1 MFRSNPCLF
10 IIFIT
15 LMPASHGQ
23 FPVRPPHLSRLYGSL
38 FSFSLPYICQ
48 ASPICLRLLRQLVR
62 FADSLAR
69 ASAGKSSDA
78 RMAIMAMTTS
88 SSIKVNARIR
98 SNGGKRFF
106 FIFQNSP
113 GRGQT
118 KPRPWTLQRLIRGD
132 CAWPSAG
139 HFSFPTTGLAGS
151 ATSTRVVI
159 PLGQATSTDRMRL
172 APPKV

>member
-38 FSFSLPYICQ
+38 FSFSLPYIWQ

-88 SSIKVNARIR
+88 SSINVNARIR

-113 GRGQT
+113 GRGKT
-118 KPRPWTLQRLIRGD
+118 KPRPCTLQRLIRGD
-132 CAWPSAG
+132 CAWPSAV

-151 ATSTRVVI
+151 ATFTRVVI